1 MNAVTEKVDNANGNG
16 HVVLEDD
23 STKLKKSQSSTLL
36 REMGSGGVSFFG
48 GLIDN
53 DEFNNDL
60 SGKKG
65 VETYDKMRRTD
76 AQVQALLYAVQL
88 PVLAADWV
96 IQRPKD
102 NEEEAAKITDE
113 HIAFVQDN
121 LFIRVDFQ
129 AFLRHAMSCLWAGF
143 SWFEKVY
150 VIEDGQWHI
159 AKLSPRLASTLYK
172 WWTDESDN
180 LIRVTQRT
188 KTTGN
193 RKKRVRGESD
203 PNEVDLQKDKI
214 VVFSFQQ
221 EGNNYE
227 GMSLLRGAYKHWF
240 IKDNIYR
247 IDAIRHERFAIG
259 VPHIELPEEW
269 DTDDLLAAQKIGKNW
284 KGGSQSYVVTP
295 QGWGIEIIQMTG
307 SALDVMSTIQH
318 HNEEI
323 AKAGLAQFINFGTT
337 QTGTRALGEVTTN
350 FFYDALLALTNWM
363 SEIINRDVIWPL
375 MDINFPNQPRPVLQ
389 ATDIGAISMS
399 ELLAALR
406 IMGDTFIT
414 PDLELENRL
423 RGLLNL
429 PLKDNDAFREDQERR
444 GVSGRTPDEEEEAEI
459 AKEDRA
465 EERSERQADKASER
479 KKKEPAPVVAA
490 PPAGRVAASELW
502 REPTDIE
509 SHVALTDIEYT
520 LDSSRDRIMH
530 RVMVVRDEWT
540 ETLRTGVERA
550 LASGRFSEIMMTDL
564 GSMDEKRME
573 NHIRPLLFELYQ
585 KGQMTVR
592 SEIASQAVAAG
603 DQIVLPFRLEDGPL
617 LRDDTVGGTE
627 ALAIMRSRTEDIV
640 QRLSRKTVE
649 TAHRVALDVQRTKG
663 SDFTE
668 DDLDNIVNEMTS
680 SVEKEARLM
689 ATKNTSEAFNLGRVA
704 EASNIAGAGGL
715 IESTATFS
723 SILDDHNCNPCK
735 AHDGQTETLNS
746 PRFHEISPP
755 LINCEGRG
763 ACRCMWLYTLKS
775 SGRV

>member
-1 MNAVTEKVDNANGNG
+1 MNSVTEKVSGNG
-16 HVVLEDD
+16 HVRLEDA
-23 STKLKKSQSSTLL
+23 STTEKKSLNSKLL
-36 REMGSGGVSFFG
+36 SEQGSGGVSFFS

-60 SGKKG
+60 SGPKG
-65 VETYDKMRRTD
+65 VDTYDKMRRTD

-96 IQRPKD
+96 IQRPTD
-102 NEEEAAKITDE
+102 NENEASKITDE

-121 LFIRVDFQ
+121 LFQRIDFQ

-150 VIEDGQWHI
+150 VIEDGKWYI

-172 WWTDESDN
+172 WWTDDHDN

-193 RKKRVRGESD
+193 RTRRTASGTD
-203 PNEVDLQKDKI
+203 PNEVDLEKDKI
-214 VVFSFQQ
+214 VLFSFQQ
-221 EGNNYE
+221 EGNNFE

-269 DTDDLLAAQKIGKNW
+269 DSDDLAAAQKIGRNW

-363 SEIINRDVIWPL
+363 SEVVNREIIWPL
-375 MDINFPNQPRPVLQ
+375 MDINFPNNPRPQLQ

-429 PLKDNDAFREDQERR
+429 PLKNEDAFQDDQERR
-444 GVSGRTPDEEEEAEI
+444 GVSGKTNEEEKDDEI
-459 AKEDRA
+459 EKEDRQ
-465 EERSERQADKASER
+465 EERDERKADNASER
-479 KKKEPAPVVAA
+479 KKAEPAPVAA
-490 PPAGRVAASELW
+490 KPASGRVAASDTYRDKTYLE
-502 REPTDIE
+502 E
-509 SHVALTDIEYT
+509 HVALSEIEFV

-540 ETLRTGVERA
+540 DVLRTGVERA
-550 LASGRFSEIMMTDL
+550 LSTGRLSEIMMTDL
-564 GSMDEKRME
+564 GAMDEKRME
-573 NHIRPLLFELYQ
+573 NHIQPLLFDLYKQ
-585 KGQMTVR
+585 GQVAVR
-592 SEIASQAVAAG
+592 REVTSQAVSANTGVA
-603 DQIVLPFRLEDGPL
+603 LPLS
-617 LRDDTVGGTE
+617 LRDDVVSGTE
-627 ALAIMRSRTEDIV
+627 AVTIMRNRTQDIV
-640 QRLSRKTVE
+640 SRLSRKTVE

-668 DDLDNIVNEMTS
+668 DDLDNIVREMTN

-689 ATKNTSEAFNLGRVA
+689 ATKNTSEAYSLGRVA
-704 EASNIAGAGGL
+704 EATNLAGAGV
-715 IESTATFS
+715 IETFGTFS
-723 SILDDHNCNPCK
+723 SILDDNNCQPCK
-735 AHDGQTETLNS
+735 RLDGDKVEINT

-755 LINCEGRG
+755 LLSCEGRG
-763 ACRCMWLYTLKS
+763 ACRCMWLYTLK
-775 SGRV
+775 V